1 MSQIQLSGRTNH
13 FNWEYS
19 ILRLLTKQLVRN
31 MVLVRLKGACL
42 AFGEQVLLDNV
53 DLDVKAGE
61 RVCVLGRNGEGK
73 STLLKIINR
82 EISPDDGLVQHS
94 DTLKVAALQQELPQ
108 TDSQSVYDV
117 VASGLGGLGD
127 VIAQYHD
134 ESLKGE
140 AADLKLLEK
149 LQHKIEAEDGW
160 TWQQKVDSVLDRLNL
175 PGERSFDSL
184 SGGWQ
189 RRVMLARA
197 LVSEPDLLIL
207 DEPTNHM
214 DIATIAWLEEQ
225 LLQFKGTLLFISHD
239 RAFVQN
245 LSTRIVELDRGQ
257 IYAWDGDYKSFL
269 TYREQRLAAEEQQ
282 NALFDKRLA
291 EEEVWIRQG
300 IKARRTRNE
309 GRVERLKEM
318 RKDRKQRRERQ
329 GNANISM
336 NAAESSGKSVF
347 ELNDVSFS
355 WQDQAIV
362 NHFSSLV
369 MRGDR
374 IGFVGPNGAGKS
386 TVMQLLLEK
395 IQPDSGRIKV
405 GTKLEVAY
413 FDQARAALD
422 LDKTVAEN
430 VGDGKDQVEVG
441 GRSRHILGYLGD
453 FLFEPARA
461 RTPVRSLSGGE
472 RNRVLLAKLF
482 LKPCNL
488 LIMDEPTNDLDV
500 ETLELL
506 EERLVEY
513 DGTLLLV
520 SHDRAFLDNVVTQ
533 LWVFDGNGNI
543 EEQVGG
549 YSDWEQRTQQTQPL
563 KSVAPKKAEEN
574 KGGGSNETVVKA
586 ETKKPKKLSYKLQRE
601 LDELPVKIEKLE
613 LQRDALVAE
622 TSQNDFYQKD
632 TDYVTQKLAELQ
644 TVEEE
649 LDACEERWLE
659 LEEMT
664 E

>member
-1 MSQIQLSGRTNH
+1 MVL
-13 FNWEYS
+13 
-19 ILRLLTKQLVRN
+19 LRLKDVS
-31 MVLVRLKGACL
+31 L
-42 AFGEQVLLDNV
+42 AFGEQVLLDRV
-53 DLDVKAGE
+53 ELDINAGE
-61 RVCVLGRNGEGK
+61 RVCILGRNGEGK
-73 STLLKIINR
+73 STLLKVIDQQIR
-82 EISPDDGLVQHS
+82 PDDGLVQYS
-94 DTLKVAALQQELPQ
+94 DTLKVAALQQELPR
-108 TDSQSVYDV
+108 TDCQPVYDV
-117 VASGLGGLGD
+117 VAAGLGD
-127 VIAQYHD
+127 LGSVIAAYHD

-140 AADLKLLEK
+140 QADLRLLEK
-149 LQHKIEAEDGW
+149 LQQQIEAQDGW
-160 TWQQKVDSVLDRLNL
+160 RWQQKVEAVLDRLQL
-175 PGERSFDSL
+175 PGDRSFDSL

-214 DIATIAWLEEQ
+214 DIATISWLEEQ
-225 LLQFKGTLLFISHD
+225 LMQFRGTLLFISHD
-239 RAFVQN
+239 RAFVQK
-245 LSTRIVELDRGQ
+245 LSTRILELDRGHL
-257 IYAWDGDYKSFL
+257 YSWTGDYQGFL
-269 TYREQRLAAEEQQ
+269 EYRAQRLAAEEQQ

-318 RKDRKQRRERQ
+318 RKERNQRRERQ
-329 GNANISM
+329 GSATISM
-336 NAAESSGKSVF
+336 NTAEASGKSVF
-347 ELNDVSFS
+347 ELKQVSFS
-355 WQDQAIV
+355 RNDQVIV
-362 NHFSSLV
+362 EDFSSLV

-374 IGFVGPNGAGKS
+374 IGLVGPNGAGKS
-386 TVMQLLLEK
+386 TIIHLLLENL
-395 IQPDSGRIKV
+395 QPDSGIIKT
-405 GTKLEVAY
+405 GTRLDVAY
-413 FDQARAALD
+413 FDQARIALD
-422 LDKTVAEN
+422 PEKSVAEN

-461 RTPVRSLSGGE
+461 RTPVKSLSGGE

-506 EERLVEY
+506 EERLVEF

-533 LWVFDGNGNI
+533 LWVLDGEGHI
-543 EEQVGG
+543 DEQVGG
-549 YSDWEQRTQQTQPL
+549 YSDWEERMKLVEATKP
-563 KSVAPKKAEEN
+563 VAPKNKTSKADSEE
-574 KGGGSNETVVKA
+574 KQHAEKA
-586 ETKKPKKLSYKLQRE
+586 VTDTPPAKRKKLSYKLQRE
-601 LDELPVKIEKLE
+601 LDELPAKIEALE
-613 LQRDALVAE
+613 EKRAE
-622 TSQNDFYQKD
+622 LTEKTSQSDFYQQN
-632 TDYVTQKLAELQ
+632 TDDVTRILNELQ
-644 TVEEE
+644 ETEKE
-649 LDACEERWLE
+649 LEACEERWLE